1 MSVIKAAYE
10 LKKRV
15 QTRTGVVKGS
25 ASGFVVLQVT
35 S

>member
-1 MSVIKAAYE
+1 MSVIKTACE

-25 ASGFVVLQVT
+25 ACSVVLQVT